1 MSVASDHTTNGDVAW
16 EIVDSVGVVTLNR
29 PESLN
34 AIRVATIDDLH
45 EAVVQATHDKR
56 VRAVVLTGAGRAFCA
71 GADVKEWSSG
81 YEDGGAV
88 KEPWPPKMHAVM
100 SALYWLPKPVIAAVN
115 GVAVGAGCDLT
126 LVSDIRVG
134 STKARF
140 GEVYMRL
147 GFCPDA
153 GGSFLLPRIVGES
166 RAAEMIYT
174 GRIIDAQEALSF
186 GLVSRLEEPDALID
200 SVMEQAAALA
210 AGPTVGIGIAK
221 QNIRKNALVGFEEA
235 LRNELRG
242 GDLCGHTED
251 HVEGLAATVERRDPH
266 FVGR

>member
-1 MSVASDHTTNGDVAW
+1 MTTAPTPSRRQDVSW
-16 EIVDSVGVVTLNR
+16 EVQDAVGVLTLNR

-34 AIRVATIDDLH
+34 AVRSATIDELREVVR
-45 EAVVQATHDKR
+45 EATYDSR

-71 GADVKEWSSG
+71 GADVKEWSSQDSDAG
-81 YEDGGAV
+81 SAE
-88 KEPWPPKMHAVM
+88 EPWPPKMHRVM
-100 SALYWLPKPVIAAVN
+100 SALYWMPKPVIAAVN

-126 LVSDIRVG
+126 LVSDIRIASVN
-134 STKARF
+134 ARF

-153 GGSFLLPRIVGES
+153 GGSFLLPRLVGES

-174 GRIIDAQEALSF
+174 GRIIDADEAF
-186 GLVSRLEEPDALID
+186 AIGLVSRVVDPEKLMDSAL
-200 SVMEQAAALA
+200 EQAALLA
-210 AGPTVGIGIAK
+210 SGPTVAIGIAK

-242 GDLCGHTED
+242 GEICGRTVD
-251 HVEGLAATVERRDPH
+251 HAEGLRATVEHRVAE

>member
-1 MSVASDHTTNGDVAW
+1 MSSALADSTTSDVAW
-16 EIVDSVGVVTLNR
+16 EVIDSIGVLTLNR
-29 PESLN
+29 PDSLN
-34 AIRVATIDDLH
+34 AIRTSTIDDLRSAVI
-45 EAVVQATHDKR
+45 EATQDTR
-56 VRAVVLTGAGRAFCA
+56 VRALVLTGAGRAFSA
-71 GADVKEWSSG
+71 GADVKEWASA
-81 YEDGGAV
+81 DGAAESLA
-88 KEPWPPKMHAVM
+88 EPWVPKMHTLM
-100 SALYWLPKPVIAAVN
+100 GALYWMPKPVIAAVN

-174 GRIIDAQEALSF
+174 GRIIDAQEALAI
-186 GLVSRLEEPDALID
+186 GLVSRLEEPGELIS
-200 SVMEQAAALA
+200 SVMEQAAQLA
-210 AGPTVGIGIAK
+210 SGPTVAIGIAK
-221 QNIRKNALVGFEEA
+221 HNIRKNALVGFEEA
-235 LRNELRG
+235 LRNEVRG
-242 GDLCGHTED
+242 GEICGRTED